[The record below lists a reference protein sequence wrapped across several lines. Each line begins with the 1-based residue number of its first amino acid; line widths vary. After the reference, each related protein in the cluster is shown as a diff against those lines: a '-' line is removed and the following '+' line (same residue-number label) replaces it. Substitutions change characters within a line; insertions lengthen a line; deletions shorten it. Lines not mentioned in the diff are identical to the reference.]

1 MKVRLQPNRTAIAE
15 IPESKFKGLNI
26 EKTPSWLASYK
37 TDESSIE
44 RLYRWGYMYNGWSE
58 CEKALTFLEKA
69 DKINPNFNM
78 SSMTDIVFLLL
89 IFFMI
94 TSTLVTTSALD
105 ILLPKASGKTENKK
119 STSISITKN
128 LTFYIDNKKVSEA
141 GLEQELL
148 TLLAG
153 KDSPTI
159 VLRAEEGVPIEKAV
173 KIMDIA
179 NRNRF
184 KVILAVRPK

>member
-1 MKVRLQPNRTAIAE
+1 MDIRGRN
-15 IPESKFKGLNI
+15 
-26 EKTPSWLASYK
+26 
-37 TDESSIE
+37 
-44 RLYRWGYMYNGWSE
+44 
-58 CEKALTFLEKA
+58 
-69 DKINPNFNM
+69 KINPNFNM

-119 STSISITKN
+119 SVSVSITKN
-128 LTFYIDNKKVSEA
+128 LSYYIDNKKVNESK
-141 GLEQELL
+141 LEQDLL
-148 TLLAG
+148 SILS
-153 KDSPTI
+153 KKESPTI

-179 NRNRF
+179 NRNRY